1 MIIDAALRAFRQILS
16 PPFRKVLWKS
26 LGLTAVLLA
35 LIWAALTKLFAY
47 WLGSSAFVAEHPWVD
62 AYAVFLAGFGLVIGL
77 GYLIPPVSML
87 VAGFFLDD
95 VAEKVEALHYPA
107 DPPGTAL
114 PAATALWEAVRFA
127 GVALLVNLVALIF
140 LLIPPINIAAFLAA
154 NAYLLG
160 REYFALAA
168 GRFRPL
174 TEVRAMRERNAGT
187 VLFAGFIIAC
197 MVAVPILNLL
207 TPLFGTALMVHVHKR
222 LSAREDARAA
232 LPAR

>member
-1 MIIDAALRAFRQILS
+1 MIFEAAAKAFSQILS
-16 PPFRKVLWKS
+16 PPFRAILWKS
-26 LGLTAVLLA
+26 LGLTVALLA
-35 LIWAALTKLFAY
+35 LVWAGLTKFFSYALTNFAFM
-47 WLGSSAFVAEHPWVD
+47 ADHPSVS
-62 AYAVFLAGFGLVIGL
+62 AYAVILGGFGLVIGL

-95 VAEKVEALHYPA
+95 VAEKVELKHYPA
-107 DPPGTAL
+107 DPPGAAL
-114 PAATALWEAVRFA
+114 PVPTALWEAFRFA

-140 LLIPPINIAAFLAA
+140 LLIPPINVIAFLAA

-174 TEVRAMRERNAGT
+174 PEVSAMRERNSST
-187 VLFAGFIIAC
+187 VLLAGFLIAC
-197 MVAVPILNLL
+197 LVAIPILNLL

-222 LSAREDARAA
+222 LSAREETRARLAQ
-232 LPAR
+232 R